1 MQGKFGIKQIMPLA
15 VAALCVVFLY
25 TGLTKFG
32 FWDATSG
39 PTPAFVPTII
49 SVVLFIICILG
60 FITSFKDKKESK
72 FHKEEFLVI
81 GAAILIIAAT
91 FLIGLLPSLAVF
103 LVLWLK
109 LVEKTPWKTTIIIL
123 LFLMALVIGVFV
135 LWLGVPFPEG
145 LIMDLIG

>member
-1 MQGKFGIKQIMPLA
+1 MSKFGVKQIVPLA
-15 VAALCVVFLY
+15 IAAICVLFIY

-49 SVVLFIICILG
+49 SVVLFVICVLG

>member
-1 MQGKFGIKQIMPLA
+1 MQGKFGIKQIVPLA

-49 SVVLFIICILG
+49 SVVLFIVCILG

>member
-39 PTPAFVPTII
+39 PPPAFVPTLI

-109 LVEKTPWKTTIIIL
+109 LVEKTPWKMTIIIL
-123 LFLMALVIGVFV
+123 AVVMAIVIGVFV

>member
-109 LVEKTPWKTTIIIL
+109 LVEKTPWKMTIIIL
-123 LFLMALVIGVFV
+123 AVVMAIVIGVFV

>member
-49 SVVLFIICILG
+49 SVVLFIVCILG

-81 GAAILIIAAT
+81 GAAVLIIAAT

>member
-1 MQGKFGIKQIMPLA
+1 MSKFGIKQIVPL
-15 VAALCVVFLY
+15 VIAAICALFIY

-81 GAAILIIAAT
+81 G
-91 FLIGLLPSLAVF
+91 
-103 LVLWLK
+103 
-109 LVEKTPWKTTIIIL
+109 
-123 LFLMALVIGVFV
+123 VFV
-135 LWLGVPFPEG
+135 LWLGVPVPEG

>member
-1 MQGKFGIKQIMPLA
+1 MSKFGVKQIVPL
-15 VAALCVVFLY
+15 VIAAICVLFIY

-49 SVVLFIICILG
+49 SVVLFVICVLG
-60 FITSFKDKKESK
+60 FVTSFKDSKESK
-72 FHKEEFLVI
+72 FYKEEFLVI
-81 GAAILIIAAT
+81 GAAVLIIAAT
-91 FLIGLLPSLAVF
+91 FLIGLLPALAVY
-103 LVLWLK
+103 LLLWLK
-109 LVEKTPWKTTIIIL
+109 LVEKTPWKTTIII
-123 LFLMALVIGVFV
+123 FAVMMAIVIGVFV

>member
-49 SVVLFIICILG
+49 SVVLFIVCILG

-81 GAAILIIAAT
+81 GAAVLIIAAT

-109 LVEKTPWKTTIIIL
+109 LVEKTSWKTTILI
-123 LFLMALVIGVFV
+123 FVVVMAIVIGVFV

>member
-1 MQGKFGIKQIMPLA
+1 MQSKFGIKQIMPL
-15 VAALCVVFLY
+15 VIAAICVLFIY

-49 SVVLFIICILG
+49 CVVLFVICILG
-60 FITSFKDKKESK
+60 FITSYKDTKESK

-81 GAAILIIAAT
+81 GAAVLIIAAT
-91 FLIGLLPSLAVF
+91 FLIGLLPALAVY
-103 LVLWLK
+103 LLLWLK
-109 LVEKTPWKTTIIIL
+109 LVEKTPWKTAIII
-123 LFLMALVIGVFV
+123 FVVVMAIVIGVFV

>member
-1 MQGKFGIKQIMPLA
+1 MSKFGIKQIVPL
-15 VAALCVVFLY
+15 VIAAICALFIY

-49 SVVLFIICILG
+49 SVVLFVICILG
-60 FITSFKDKKESK
+60 FVTSFKDTKESK
-72 FHKEEFLVI
+72 FYKEEFLVI

-109 LVEKTPWKTTIIIL
+109 LVEKTSWKTTILI
-123 LFLMALVIGVFV
+123 FVVVMAIVIGVFV

>member
-1 MQGKFGIKQIMPLA
+1 MQGKFGIKQIVPLA

>member
-1 MQGKFGIKQIMPLA
+1 MSKFGVKQIVPLA
-15 VAALCVVFLY
+15 IAAICVLFIY

-49 SVVLFIICILG
+49 SVVLFVICVLG
-60 FITSFKDKKESK
+60 FITSFKDTKESK
-72 FHKEEFLVI
+72 FYKEEFLVI

-109 LVEKTPWKTTIIIL
+109 LVAKTPWKTTIIIL

>member
-49 SVVLFIICILG
+49 SVVLFIVCILG

-81 GAAILIIAAT
+81 GAAVLIIAAT

-103 LVLWLK
+103 MVLWLK
-109 LVEKTPWKTTIIIL
+109 LVEKTSWKTTILI
-123 LFLMALVIGVFV
+123 FVVVMAIVIGVFV